1 MVFLTTRTS
10 RRCVFFTEEWPFTC
24 SHNASSSIVKS
35 VRWTKSGSEAAWN
48 ARKWDC
54 HWLMKDLYLA
64 SDLPFSRCPGILME
78 FNRQVDSAAETNGDL
93 QWGWHC
99 KRGKCEEL
107 TCSYC
112 LIPIPVQGL
121 YIKCGLLKTCPFCG
135 SRATGS
141 SSSLL
146 LLEFLISPG
155 AALLPSCQSSL
166 QPFSGNTT
174 AVAVEWAVEARVSTT
189 GCFSSLTSYPRI
201 RWLLSPGG

>member
-1 MVFLTTRTS
+1 MPENGIATDLWRIYTLLQTCLSVGVLGFWWSLIDRLTQQQRQMV
-10 RRCVFFTEEWPFTC
+10 TC
-24 SHNASSSIVKS
+24 SEVDTVKEENVKS
-35 VRWTKSGSEAAWN
+35 
-48 ARKWDC
+48 
-54 HWLMKDLYLA
+54 
-64 SDLPFSRCPGILME
+64 
-78 FNRQVDSAAETNGDL
+78 
-93 QWGWHC
+93 WHA
-99 KRGKCEEL
+99 L
-107 TCSYC
+107 TA

-174 AVAVEWAVEARVSTT
+174 AVAVEWAVEAWVSTT